1 MYNQIT
7 IIITS
12 INKLN
17 RNIQNLS
24 SNSKKKNWSF
34 ILIGDKKS
42 PKNFFLKYG
51 KYYNIRDQKKTKI
64 NFAKICPLNN
74 YARKNIGYLL
84 AIKNKTEVI
93 IETDDDNYP
102 KKNFFTT
109 PKLMHKVSEITN
121 KDWVNIYDLFLK
133 EKKLIWPRGLPLNFV
148 KKNKIRLTKKKKLQ
162 KFYLQ
167 QGVCDINPDVDAIY
181 RLINDKINIK
191 FKNNFSVSLGKA
203 YSPFNSQNTIW
214 FKEIFPLLYLPV
226 LCSMRATDII
236 RGLVAM
242 RILQND
248 NKKSLFY
255 GTTVFQKRNEHDLF
269 RDFEDEIPI
278 YLNSKKI
285 VEILNGLKL
294 KKGKKFYSQNLQ
306 RCYKNLILHKIIDK
320 KEYVYLNSWLKSLKK
335 ILN

>member
-1 MYNQIT
+1 MHDRIAV
-7 IIITS
+7 IITS

-34 ILIGDKKS
+34 IIIGDKKS
-42 PKNFFLKYG
+42 PKNFSLKYG
-51 KYYNIRDQKKTKI
+51 KYYNIRDQKKTNI
-64 NFAKICPLNN
+64 NFAKICPLNS

-109 PKLMHKVSEITN
+109 PKLIHKVSEIMN
-121 KDWVNIYDLFLK
+121 KNWVNIYDLFLK
-133 EKKLIWPRGLPLNFV
+133 EKKFIWPRGLPLNFV

-181 RLINDKINIK
+181 RLINEKINIK
-191 FKNNFSVSLGKA
+191 FKNNFFVSLGKA

-226 LCSMRATDII
+226 SCSMRATDII

-242 RILQND
+242 KILQND
-248 NKKSLFY
+248 NKKALFY
-255 GTTVFQKRNEHDLF
+255 GTTVFQKRNEHNLF
-269 RDFEDEIPI
+269 KDFEDEIPI

-285 VEILNGLKL
+285 VEVLNGLKL
-294 KKGKKFYSQNLQ
+294 KKGNKFYYENLLK
-306 RCYKNLILHKIIDK
+306 CYKNLILHKIIDK
-320 KEYVYLNSWLKSLKK
+320 KENVYLNSWLKSLKK
-335 ILN
+335 IIN